1 MFAHLVSTNLVVTAS
16 GLRVLICELIDMIL
30 YANQSYSWSRIAGL
44 DYVYVSAQQSRR
56 PSVVLVALA
65 GPRSRPIDYAIHQVG
80 LSLLLRAFYSRVP
93 PPLVQMAHKD
103 IIVVVSVDMPC
114 SLIAILVI

>member
-1 MFAHLVSTNLVVTAS
+1 MFAPLASTNLVVVVTTVRL
-16 GLRVLICELIDMIL
+16 GILTCELIDMIL

-80 LSLLLRAFYSRVP
+80 LSLLPRAFYSRVTS
-93 PPLVQMAHKD
+93 PLVQMAHEN
-103 IIVVVSVDMPC
+103 IIVVVSVNMPLP
-114 SLIAILVI
+114 SVVI